1 MNQINENPC
10 RQLLIMRHGK
20 ANWEMKIDDLQRP
33 MTERGE
39 QEARNIGQ
47 WLKDQPLLPDMIL
60 SSTASRAL
68 ATSQYIADII
78 GTAEIKQDARIYNA
92 SLPQLRVVLSEIPA
106 EYKRPM
112 IVGHNPGFED
122 LLLHLAE
129 VGENFYKEGSLMTTG
144 TVAVLNMPDEWQQ
157 LDRQCAQLMDI
168 IRGGSL

>member
-47 WLKDQPLLPDMIL
+47 WLKQQPLLPDLIL

-68 ATSQYIADII
+68 ATSQFVADII
-78 GTAEIKQDARIYNA
+78 GIPEIKQDPRIYNA
-92 SLPQLRVVLSEIPA
+92 SAGELLVVLSEIDI

-129 VGENFYKEGSLMTTG
+129 VGENFYKDGSLMTTG

-157 LDRQCAQLMDI
+157 LDRQCAQLLDV
-168 IRGGSL
+168 IRGGNL

>member
-1 MNQINENPC
+1 MSQSNGNNG

-33 MTERGE
+33 MTERGVE
-39 QEARNIGQ
+39 EANNIGR
-47 WLKDQPLLPDMIL
+47 WLNEQALHPDIII

-68 ATSQYIADII
+68 ATSKQVADAMGIS
-78 GTAEIKQDARIYNA
+78 EITQDARIYNA
-92 SLPQLRVVLSEIPA
+92 SMLQLLDVLSNVSA

-129 VGENFYKEGSLMTTG
+129 VGEQFYKGGGLMSTG
-144 TVAVLNMPDEWQQ
+144 TVAILNMPDEWQQ
-157 LDRQCAQLMDI
+157 LDRHCGQLLDI